1 MNTKKKTN
9 YLNMFYDNEADVLY
23 FSKGKPSA
31 TDISDETADEVVI
44 RRNPKT
50 KEVTGFTILNFSK
63 RSKKSTNSFQLP
75 LEVDLRQISFA

>member
-1 MNTKKKTN
+1 MNMKQSSN
-9 YLNMFYDNEADVLY
+9 LNLFYDKEADVLY

-31 TDISDETADEVVI
+31 SDDSDETEDEVVI

-63 RSKKSTNSFQLP
+63 RSKRPDKSFKLP
-75 LEVDLRQISFA
+75 LEIDLRQASFI

>member
-9 YLNMFYDNEADVLY
+9 YLNMFYDNEADVFY

-31 TDISDETADEVVI
+31 NDVSDETEDEVVI

-63 RSKKSTNSFQLP
+63 RSKKSSSSFKLP
-75 LEVDLRQISFA
+75 LEVDLRQISFT